1 MNLPTDKVK
10 GVQDPLLDV
19 RALEVKIG
27 RGRREVHALQGI
39 DFSVRS
45 GSRTGLVGESGSGKS
60 LTALSILR
68 ALPDTGRIVSGAVI
82 YDGHDLASLSDRKLR
97 QLRGKQIS
105 LVFQNARASLNPLF
119 PVGQQ
124 IADVCQAHE
133 NLDRSL
139 AWKRAV
145 EMLSAMGI
153 PDAHQ
158 KARDYPH
165 QYSGGMAQRAMVA
178 MALVC
183 SPRLLIADE
192 PTTGLDVT
200 IQAQVLKVITSVVDE
215 ISASLMLISHD
226 LGIISAICSDVV
238 VIYAGKIMESGPVET
253 VMQTPANPYTSALI
267 SSFSVGEDS
276 KMSFIPGRVP
286 GLTSAHD
293 CCPFAARCSWA
304 EKRCRE
310 EIPMLREIDTGH
322 LVACHLA

>member
-1 MNLPTDKVK
+1 MNISSTNAEV
-10 GVQDPLLDV
+10 VRDPLLEV
-19 RALEVKIG
+19 KALEVKIG
-27 RGRREVHALQGI
+27 EGSRAVHALQGI
-39 DFSVRS
+39 NFSVRNE
-45 GSRTGLVGESGSGKS
+45 SRTGLVGESGSGKS

-68 ALPDTGRIVSGAVI
+68 ALPETGHIVSGQVI
-82 YDGHDLASLSDRKLR
+82 YDGQDLARVSERELR
-97 QLRGKQIS
+97 QIRGQQIS

-124 IADVCQAHE
+124 IADVFQAHE
-133 NLDRSL
+133 HTDRRSAWRKAVDMLD
-139 AWKRAV
+139 
-145 EMLSAMGI
+145 AMGI

-200 IQAQVLKVITSVVDE
+200 IQAQVLEVITSVVDE

-253 VMQTPANPYTSALI
+253 VMQAPANPYTLALI
-267 SSFSVGEDS
+267 SSFTVGKDR
-276 KMSFIPGRVP
+276 KISFIPGRVP
-286 GLTSAHD
+286 GLTHVHT
-293 CCPFAARCSWA
+293 CCPFVSRCSLA

-310 EIPMLREIDTGH
+310 EVPMLREIGAGH